1 MSENTTN
8 LEEAKIIKNHE
19 IDSRLAVLIPT
30 CRDTLE
36 EMHLDATL
44 TALAMQSVLPRR
56 VYVRDEGTVE
66 MFRHSGTRMI
76 WNLLSRRGM
85 ETIYMRATQRK
96 GIALARKELVE
107 ALREES
113 LILFLDDD
121 IIMEPDAIANLISV
135 MDSDSSLGFVQGEKV
150 NLDPGRMHLNS
161 VNRVRGQDDQP
172 KVPFPIYF
180 GATGFLLLRREALLA
195 IRWDIVTKFCAEG
208 LAGEDIAMS
217 LMITDKYP
225 CLGVPASRCYHITP
239 SNSKRWRWDLSLDL
253 LWLELLKGVVS
264 EETLKRALPHLYEFL
279 E

>member
-8 LEEAKIIKNHE
+8 LQEPKIIKNRE

-36 EMHLDATL
+36 ERHLDATL
-44 TALAMQSVLPRR
+44 TALAMQSVLPCR
-56 VYVRDEGTVE
+56 VYVRDEGKVE
-66 MFRHSGTRMI
+66 MFRYSGTRML
-76 WNLLSRRGM
+76 WNLLSRKGI
-85 ETIYMRATQRK
+85 ELIYMRATQRG

-107 ALREES
+107 ALHEES

-135 MDSDSSLGFVQGEKV
+135 MDSDSLLGFVQGEKV
-150 NLDPGRMHLNS
+150 NLDPARMHLNS
-161 VNRVRGQDDQP
+161 VNRVNGQESQP
-172 KVPFPIYF
+172 KEPFPIYF
-180 GATGFLLLRREALLA
+180 GATGFLLLRHEAILA
-195 IRWDIVTKFCAEG
+195 IRWDIVTKFCVEG

-217 LMITDKYP
+217 LMIADKYP
-225 CLGVPASRCYHITP
+225 CLGVPTSRCYHISP

-253 LWLELLKGVVS
+253 LWLELLRGVVS
-264 EETLKRALPHLYEFL
+264 EETLRQALPHLYEFL